1 MLGCVTWC
9 DLESR
14 RRRGTV
20 GFRLRQ
26 HSGSPLAYTGL
37 SEGVEPAQISQHFL
51 STPFRSRAMACPPST
66 PLLCLFQHSQHGAG
80 GARLHTRGGPVGQV
94 GCSIA
99 QARSRLC
106 PGSPRALSPNSVL
119 PVPNTN
125 EWVKSR
131 WRKRNRCLK
140 WFRVIY
146 EHLLVIMLH

>member
-9 DLESR
+9 DLESS

-20 GFRLRQ
+20 GFRLRRR
-26 HSGSPLAYTGL
+26 SGSPLAYTGL

-51 STPFRSRAMACPPST
+51 STPFRSQAVSRPPSA
-66 PLLCLFQHSQHGAG
+66 PLLRLFRHGQHGAG
-80 GARLHTRGGPVGQV
+80 LHAGGAPSGEL

-99 QARSRLC
+99 PARSRLPRESS
-106 PGSPRALSPNSVL
+106 PGSTGSVL
-119 PVPNTN
+119 PIPNTN